1 MSLPKLRDIFRAMQ
15 KLLLALGAAVGLAG
29 CVSTQEIPLSANS
42 YQLEVSGTGRFG
54 AGAVPQTTL
63 RRAAELTLE
72 KGFTHFVLGSATMQT
87 AHTYAGQ
94 ASIVPLIATTR
105 SNSVTVRMFRP
116 GENPNAL
123 DARSILQT
131 YGE

>member
-1 MSLPKLRDIFRAMQ
+1 MRKLPILISL
-15 KLLLALGAAVGLAG
+15 AVALAG
-29 CVSTQEIPLSANS
+29 CVSTQEIPLSVNS

-54 AGAVPQTTL
+54 AGAVPQATL
-63 RRAAELTLE
+63 KRAAELTLE
-72 KGFTHFVLGSATMQT
+72 KGFTHFTLGGATMQT

-94 ASIVPLIATTR
+94 ASFVPLIATTR

-123 DARSILQT
+123 DARTILAT
-131 YGE
+131 YGG